1 MNKIAIDEYYDKILK
16 TFVGWVFDFVTTYL
30 SRFLKNFKF
39 KELPIMK
46 ISKI

>member
-1 MNKIAIDEYYDKILK
+1 MNKKAIDEYYEKNLK
-16 TFVGWVFDFVTTYL
+16 TIAGWVFDFVTTCL

-46 ISKI
+46 FSKF